1 MLIDR
6 ALDEMTKKNRVVVGF
21 DLGNDFSQISY

>member
-6 ALDEMTKKNRVVVGF
+6 ALDEMTKKNKVVVGF
-21 DLGNDFSQISY
+21 DLGSDFSQIS